1 MMKNHSAASGSDVLL
16 GVIAIRLAA
25 LVLTGSI
32 LLLLPRQPRD
42 DSACV
47 PSLAGRSDLQVA
59 SEAERL
65 HVSDPVAGD
74 MLLHD

>member
-1 MMKNHSAASGSDVLL
+1 M
-16 GVIAIRLAA
+16 IAIRLAA

-47 PSLAGRSDLQVA
+47 PSLAGRPDLQIA
-59 SEAERL
+59 KAEPVR
-65 HVSDPVAGD
+65 VSDPVASD

>member
-1 MMKNHSAASGSDVLL
+1 MKNHSAASGSDVLL

-42 DSACV
+42 DDSACAL
-47 PSLAGRSDLQVA
+47 PLAERSDLQIA
-59 SEAERL
+59 SKAERVR
-65 HVSDPVAGD
+65 VSDPVAGD